1 MYANVTIELESH
13 PSALI
18 VPPSAVSDM
27 GDNSVI
33 YVVHDSRLQKVAIT
47 TGIRT
52 GAYVEVT
59 SGLAGNEQVVNNFT
73 PALFEGEQVR
83 AAMMP
88 ASEAD
93 YAASTD

>member
-1 MYANVTIELESH
+1 V
-13 PSALI
+13 
-18 VPPSAVSDM
+18 D
-27 GDNSVI
+27 DNSVI
-33 YVVHDSRLQKVAIT
+33 HVVHDSRLQKVAIT

-88 ASEAD
+88 ASEVD
-93 YAASTD
+93 YAASAD

>member
-73 PALFEGEQVR
+73 PLFEGEQVR

-93 YAASTD
+93 YAASAD